1 MHRRE
6 VAVIQKALKRA
17 ESRIQLNK
25 SWAAIHAA
33 TGIGELVG
41 EHLMLSGLDR
51 ERLRLWVKRKV
62 GLDPLSNDVL
72 ATTRMEVAQQSRNE
86 KMASQAVFGS
96 LVQVARADGKPI
108 ILRTGQATVPPGSLL
123 SVEPGNLVVAQE
135 TLIVVENGSVMRQWH
150 KLELPELLGSALLIY
165 RGHGKDV
172 EDVMELVREGDAA
185 CKYGFFDFDPA
196 GMDMG
201 LSLGLQGLL
210 IPRSWE
216 SLTNENPWV
225 KGFNQPDTFWRQRP
239 SFERIQAEARNEIK
253 HIVKHIGDHRLALM
267 QEHLVEH
274 ELELTLALVQ

>member
-1 MHRRE
+1 MQRRE
-6 VAVIQKALKRA
+6 VTVIQKALKRA
-17 ESRIQLNK
+17 ESRIKLNK
-25 SWAAIHAA
+25 SWSAIHMAS
-33 TGIGELVG
+33 GIGELVG
-41 EHLMLSGLDR
+41 EYLMLSGRDR
-51 ERLRLWVKRKV
+51 EQLRLWVKQKV
-62 GLDPLSNDVL
+62 GFDPLSNDVL
-72 ATTRMEVAQQSRNE
+72 AATRMEVAQQGRNE
-86 KMASQAVFGS
+86 KVASQTVFGS
-96 LVQVARADGKPI
+96 LVQVARADGKPVM
-108 ILRTGQATVPPGSLL
+108 LRTGQASVPPGSLL

-150 KLELPELLGSALLIY
+150 KLELPEVLGSALLIY
-165 RGHGKDV
+165 RGHGRDV

-225 KGFNQPDTFWRQRP
+225 KAFNQPDTFWCQRP
-239 SFERIQAEARNEIK
+239 NFKRIQAEATNEIK
-253 HIVKHIGDHRLALM
+253 HVVKHIGDHQLALM

-274 ELELTLALVQ
+274 RVELGLIIIE